1 MPRGPLDAFLLSALT
16 TGMKAG
22 GQAFLDEV
30 LSTMGDKQLEAIKTT
45 ADRLLKSRKETVIV
59 EGQENGVGRR

>member
-1 MPRGPLDAFLLSALT
+1 MPRNPLDAFLLNALA

-30 LSTMGDKQLEAIKTT
+30 LSSLGDKQLEAIKAT
-45 ADRLLKSRKETVIV
+45 ADKLLKSRHQTVEVKEP
-59 EGQENGVGRR
+59 

>member
-1 MPRGPLDAFLLSALT
+1 MPRGALDAFLLSALT

-30 LSTMGDKQLEAIKTT
+30 LTALGNSQLEAIKAT
-45 ADRLLKSRKETVIV
+45 ADKILKSRAQTVNV
-59 EGQENGVGRR
+59 ENSK